1 MNRSIL
7 IALYAILLPYY
18 LIGAEP
24 SAFGAGNL
32 NSPEPYGLTSS
43 EKTLL
48 ENKKNLQKV
57 VVKSNNQAN
66 EVDSLRERIDGL
78 QTIIESISSLSRQNK
93 LDLKSINKEN
103 SDELKS
109 SVEFNKRLNDSTQ
122 LNNNSIKENNK
133 LILVN
138 ITDIEK
144 INLAIAEITKLI
156 DKINS
161 TYVTKDE
168 FNLLVNDVNNF
179 KDLVTKELKDGS
191 KQKKSSLD
199 SMSSA
204 DIENQAKIF
213 YDKKLYSE
221 SYEYY
226 SNLVK
231 RNYRPA
237 RAHYMLGEIEY
248 YRKNYSDAIAY
259 YKKSASLYSK
269 ASYMDILMLHT
280 AISMDNT
287 GDKKNAK
294 TFYNAVITKY
304 PNSNGAKIANNKLSL
319 IK

>member
-1 MNRSIL
+1 MIRSIL

-48 ENKKNLQKV
+48 ENKKNLHKV

-78 QTIIESISSLSRQNK
+78 QSIVESISSLSRQNK
-93 LDLKSINKEN
+93 LDLKSLNKEN
-103 SDELKS
+103 SDEIKS
-109 SVEFNKRLNDSTQ
+109 SSEFNKRLADSTQ
-122 LNNNSIKENNK
+122 LNNNLIKENNN

-138 ITDIEK
+138 NADIKK
-144 INLAIAEITKLI
+144 INLAVVEITKLV
-156 DKINS
+156 DTINS
-161 TYVTKDE
+161 AYVTKAE
-168 FNLLVNDVNNF
+168 FNLLVNDINKF
-179 KDLVTKELKDGS
+179 KDLVSKELKDDI
-191 KQKKSSLD
+191 KQKKSSLE
-199 SMSSA
+199 SMQSA
-204 DIENQAKIF
+204 DIENEAKRF
-213 YDKKLYSE
+213 YDKKLYSK

-226 SNLVK
+226 TYLIK

-259 YKKSASLYSK
+259 FKKSASLYSK

-287 GDKKNAK
+287 GDRKNSK

-304 PNSNGAKIANNKLSL
+304 PNSSSAKIAKNKLDL
-319 IK
+319 VK